1 MRAPIKSAAK
11 TFREKSSAFP
21 WKKSPF
27 KKALKIVEYPK
38 AILFSGEEE
47 NIGQSDQTNQTQ
59 K

>member
-1 MRAPIKSAAK
+1 MQPKLS
-11 TFREKSSAFP
+11 EKKFCVP
-21 WKKSPF
+21 LEKSPF